1 MKQTFEGL
9 HALYSKI
16 CYTLAL
22 HYNTSLNNIKQ
33 NHNKISEQEIWYSL
47 FQSKKLGKRT
57 FERKY
62 YFRLF

>member
-47 FQSKKLGKRT
+47 FQRKKLGKTT
-57 FERKY
+57 FERIY
-62 YFRLF
+62 QF

>member
-47 FQSKKLGKRT
+47 FQRKKLGKRT
-57 FERKY
+57 FERIY
-62 YFRLF
+62 QF